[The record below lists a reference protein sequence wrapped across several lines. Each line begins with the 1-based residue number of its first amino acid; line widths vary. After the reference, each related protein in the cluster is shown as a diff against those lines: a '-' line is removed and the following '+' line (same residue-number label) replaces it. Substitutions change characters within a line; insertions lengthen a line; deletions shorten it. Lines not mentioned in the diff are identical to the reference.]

1 MEKIDKRVF
10 LALQGLVFC
19 YACATMMQKLAA
31 RYSFPSAGF
40 VLCYAGVLFFLAV
53 YALGWQQVIK
63 RLPLT
68 VAFANKA
75 VSYVWMLVLG
85 ALLFQ
90 ERVRPT
96 QVLGCAIVAAGVV
109 LFVRADGEDAHDA

>member
-68 VAFANKA
+68 TAYANKA
-75 VSYVWMLVLG
+75 VTVVWGLLAGMLFFGEGLTPGRVIG
-85 ALLFQ
+85 ALL
-90 ERVRPT
+90 
-96 QVLGCAIVAAGVV
+96 AIAGVV
-109 LFVRADGEDAHDA
+109 LFAFADGEETDGK